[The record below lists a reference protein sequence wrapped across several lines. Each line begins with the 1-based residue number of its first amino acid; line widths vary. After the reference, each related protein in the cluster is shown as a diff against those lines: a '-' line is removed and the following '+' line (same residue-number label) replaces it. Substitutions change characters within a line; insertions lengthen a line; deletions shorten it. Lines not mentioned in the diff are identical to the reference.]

1 MHHVVL
7 RIVYKLGLQL
17 LTQHN
22 NRFIHK
28 MIWNLV
34 IFLNSVLL
42 ATAAAGA
49 ADLVLEELN
58 QAVCY
63 LALVVIARIVF
74 EQVLKNALANIFDE
88 ATVLV
93 IGIYKKGLPFLPAN
107 LREPFHGLYQAEVLL
122 HEILFFFKRPGRRCD
137 EVYEIY
143 RIRLQRVRKNVMEQ
157 RLAGTGFL
165 KAIVKQHEF
174 VELILLIH

>member
-7 RIVYKLGLQL
+7 RVVYKLGLQL

-28 MIWNLV
+28 MIRNLV

-58 QAVCY
+58 
-63 LALVVIARIVF
+63 
-74 EQVLKNALANIFDE
+74 
-88 ATVLV
+88 
-93 IGIYKKGLPFLPAN
+93 
-107 LREPFHGLYQAEVLL
+107 
-122 HEILFFFKRPGRRCD
+122 
-137 EVYEIY
+137 
-143 RIRLQRVRKNVMEQ
+143 
-157 RLAGTGFL
+157 
-165 KAIVKQHEF
+165 
-174 VELILLIH
+174 